1 MFYGQRSRIEKSI
14 SPKPDYW
21 IYRMIVSVLSL
32 TVLMCISGTIW
43 LQIQG
48 LSTPDLLTGM
58 GMGALGALSG
68 LLVPSPPRP

>member
-1 MFYGQRSRIEKSI
+1 MFCRQRSRMEKSI

-21 IYRMIVSVLSL
+21 IYRVIVSVLSL

-43 LQIQG
+43 LQIHG
-48 LSTPDLLTGM
+48 LPTPDLLTGM

-68 LLVPSPPRP
+68 LLAPSPSHP